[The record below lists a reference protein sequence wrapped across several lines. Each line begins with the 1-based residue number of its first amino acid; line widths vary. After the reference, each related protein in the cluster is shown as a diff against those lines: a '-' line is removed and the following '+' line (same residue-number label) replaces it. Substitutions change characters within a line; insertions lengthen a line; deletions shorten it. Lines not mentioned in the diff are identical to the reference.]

1 MTASREETARARHVF
16 FLGAL
21 ADAVSSDGIWSGRNC
36 FHKNKL
42 AAVCLR

>member
-21 ADAVSSDGIWSGRNC
+21 ADAVLFGGNMERT
-36 FHKNKL
+36 KL
-42 AAVCLR
+42 FPQK